1 MIKIGIF
8 LLHAILLSLVVVASI
23 AAFVDDTTIN
33 NWVVVLSVGAV
44 STVLYLVTVY
54 GLVLFYEK
62 WSGDE

>member
-23 AAFVDDTTIN
+23 AAFVNDTSLN

-44 STVLYLVTVY
+44 SAVLYLVIVY